1 MMKEFGL
8 QLWSIRDEFTT
19 PERTR
24 AAFKKMQ
31 EYGYTLA
38 QTAGTYDYISPEDFR
53 KYADEAGI
61 RLVSTHY
68 NFDRICNDV
77 EGTARYHKILG
88 AEEIGIGGYP
98 TSDFESLK
106 AFIKKFNEM
115 ARIYHDNYGYKLAYH
130 NHSIEFSNQYVEI
143 EGKRKYDY
151 LMEELDPETT
161 NFTLDSYWAQVA
173 GIDVRFLIE
182 RLKGRINCLHLKDCE
197 ANHIFQLADGKSMH
211 APERIEIGR
220 GTMNFPEIIKT
231 AEQNGVKYFIVEDE
245 IYSTNNPLESVKMS
259 ADYIKAHLLEK

>member
-1 MMKEFGL
+1 MKEFGL

-38 QTAGTYDYISPEDFR
+38 QTAGTYDTISPEEFR
-53 KYADEAGI
+53 KYADEANI
-61 RLVSTHY
+61 RLFSTHY
-68 NFDRICNDV
+68 NFKRICEDV

-88 AEEIGIGGYP
+88 AMEIGIGGYTTP
-98 TSDFESLK
+98 DFESLK
-106 AFIKKFNEM
+106 DFIKKFNEM
-115 ARIYHDNYGYKLAYH
+115 AKIYYNNYGYKLVYH
-130 NHSIEFSNQYVEI
+130 NHSSEFSNRFVEI

-161 NFTLDSYWAQVA
+161 GFTVDSYWAQVA
-173 GIDVRFLIE
+173 GIDVRALLE
-182 RLKGRINCLHLKDCE
+182 RLAGRVNCVHLKDCE
-197 ANHIFQLADGKSMH
+197 ANHEFHTEDGKIVH

-220 GTMNFPEIIKT
+220 GTMNFPELIKT
-231 AEQNGVKYFIVEDE
+231 AEKTGVKYFVVEDE
-245 IYSTNNPLESVKMS
+245 VYSTGNPLESVKMS
-259 ADYIKAHLLEK
+259 ADYIKAYLLEK

>member
-1 MMKEFGL
+1 MKEFGL

-77 EGTARYHKILG
+77 EGTARYHEILG
-88 AEEIGIGGYP
+88 AKEIGMGGYATP
-98 TSDFESLK
+98 DFESLK

-115 ARIYHDNYGYKLAYH
+115 ARIYYDNYGYQLAYH
-130 NHSIEFSNQYVEI
+130 NHASEFSNQFFEI

-161 NFTLDSYWAQVA
+161 NFTVDSYWAQIA
-173 GIDVRFLIE
+173 GIDVRALLE
-182 RLKGRINCLHLKDCE
+182 RLAGRVKCLHLKDCQ
-197 ANHIFQLADGKSMH
+197 ANCDFRTEDGRIVH

-220 GTMNFPEIIKT
+220 GTMNFPALIKT
-231 AEQNGVKYFIVEDE
+231 AEATGVKYFIVEDE
-245 IYSTNNPLESVKMS
+245 VYSTGNPLESVKMS